1 MHKVLNDNVSSNFVN
16 IEFLIKIENHKQKKK
31 HNWFKIWFRF
41 SCY

>member
-16 IEFLIKIENHKQKKK
+16 IEFLIKIENHKQKK